1 MDIVAKNKK
10 VSIAYAIKNVNG
22 NVIEEVFE
30 SFPLVYL
37 HGFRNIISGLEE
49 ALEGKSVGDQFSVTV
64 ESEKGYGPYRKNLM
78 IEIPKEDLKGLGE
91 IWVGMEIEADQED
104 IDFPEIHIPE
114 DPREIYGND
123 SLDEGNHFY
132 TIREIRSDT
141 VLLDGN
147 HPFAGMDLTFEISVL
162 DIQPISLIE
171 QEMGLPEE
179 VLGEGDTEDDDFDE
193 DSKNGRFW

>member
-1 MDIVAKNKK
+1 MDIVSKNTK
-10 VSIAYAIKNVNG
+10 VSIAYAIKNTSG

-37 HGFRNIISGLEE
+37 HGFQNIISGLEE
-49 ALEGKSVGDQFSVTV
+49 ALEGKSIGDQFSVTV
-64 ESEKGYGPYRKNLM
+64 KSEKGYGPYRKNLM
-78 IEIPKEDLKGLGE
+78 IEIPKEDLKSLGE
-91 IWVGMEIEADQED
+91 IWIGMEIEADQED

-114 DPREIYGND
+114 DPREIYGDN

-132 TIREIRSDT
+132 TIREIRPDT

-147 HPFAGMDLTFEISVL
+147 HPFAGMDLTFEVSVL

-179 VLGEGDTEDDDFDE
+179 ILGEGDTEDDDFDE